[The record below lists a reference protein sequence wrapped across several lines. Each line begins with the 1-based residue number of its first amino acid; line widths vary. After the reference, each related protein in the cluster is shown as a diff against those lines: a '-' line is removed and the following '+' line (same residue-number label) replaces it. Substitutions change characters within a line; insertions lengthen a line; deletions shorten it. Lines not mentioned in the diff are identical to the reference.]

1 MCVKS
6 FADVKLLKL
15 IPAKVKTER
24 EATAAVLELL
34 AEIDSRKLYL
44 KEGYNSMYSYL
55 TIGLSYSEGAAQRRI
70 ECARALRSND
80 KVKDKL
86 RSGDVSLTTLSMV
99 SREMLKKDKPELLE
113 EISGKSKKEVEQILF
128 KDKPAGSKTKESITT
143 IKVKTEEE
151 TPAPLFSTPLFDS
164 TNQGFENRHR
174 QDGKV
179 EARLKLSFS
188 VPEEARSLIEEAKQ
202 VLSGRLPRGA
212 SLEELF
218 VAGLESILN
227 EHKKKTKALGTRKS
241 REPKKRT
248 RHIPNDIRKAVLE
261 RDKYQCTYVGENGKA
276 CCSNWNIEVDHI
288 VNFAEGGEH
297 TVENLRVL
305 CRPHNQLLAEQKF
318 GRVWEKSV

>member
-1 MCVKS
+1 MCVKF

-70 ECARALRSND
+70 ECARALKSNE

-113 EISGKSKKEVEQILF
+113 EISGKSKKEVERIVL
-128 KDKPAGSKTKESITT
+128 KHKPASDKTRESIKT
-143 IKVKTEEE
+143 IKVKKEV
-151 TPAPLFSTPLFDS
+151 
-164 TNQGFENRHR
+164 NQGFENHHR
-174 QDGKV
+174 QNLNSEDT
-179 EARLKLSFS
+179 ENRLKLSFS
-188 VPEEARSLIEEAKQ
+188 VLEETRSLIEEAKQ
-202 VLSGRLPRGA
+202 VLSGRLPRG
-212 SLEELF
+212 LEELF
-218 VAGLESILN
+218 VAGLESIVSQ
-227 EHKKKTKALGTRKS
+227 HKKKAKSLGTKKGGGSKKGSRNIPAKVRK
-241 REPKKRT
+241 E
-248 RHIPNDIRKAVLE
+248 VLE
-261 RDKYQCTYVGENGKA
+261 RDKYQCTYIGKNGKA
-276 CCSNWNIEVDHI
+276 CCSKWNIEVDHI

-297 TVENLRVL
+297 TLENLRVL
-305 CRPHNQLLAEQKF
+305 LP
-318 GRVWEKSV
+318 SS